1 MGWAQQNPS
10 MGFARAQPIV
20 RATAAQGRWTMH
32 SNALVLLAGLCLL
45 ATSATAQP
53 SYPNRTVRI
62 VVPAT
67 PGGGSDLFARLA
79 AQHLAGVFGQQ
90 FVVDNKPGGG
100 TLVGMDAVLHSPP
113 DGHTLYLSP
122 STTTSMHVARKSMPY
137 DVTKVFAPV
146 TQLVELPQALIIHP
160 SVAAQTTKEFIAL
173 ARREPG
179 KLSYGSAGI
188 GTAPHMAMELFKSM
202 AGIDIQHIPYR
213 GVSQS
218 VTDILGGRVSGMI
231 LNVLIAKPH
240 VDAGKLRALGVTGL
254 KRSEAMPDVPTIDE
268 AGVPQYEALQW
279 FGILAPTG
287 TPPAIIELLQTK
299 IAEGMKTPE
308 MKARLAAD
316 GAEAVASKPA
326 EFGALITAEIAKW
339 TAVAKAANIQP
350 ED

>member
-1 MGWAQQNPS
+1 
-10 MGFARAQPIV
+10 
-20 RATAAQGRWTMH
+20 MH
-32 SNALVLLAGLCLL
+32 RSTLVLVAGLCLL
-45 ATSATAQP
+45 ATSAAAQ
-53 SYPNRTVRI
+53 SNYPNRTVRI

-79 AQHLAGVFGQQ
+79 AQHLASVLGQQ

-137 DVTKVFAPV
+137 DVTKVFVPV

-160 SVAAQTTKEFIAL
+160 SVAARTTREFIAL
-173 ARREPG
+173 AKREPG

-202 AGIDIQHIPYR
+202 ADIDVQHIPYR

-218 VTDILGGRVSGMI
+218 VTDILGGRISGMI
-231 LNVLIAKPH
+231 LNVLISKPH
-240 VDAGKLRALGVTGL
+240 IDQGAMRALGVTGL
-254 KRSEAMPDVPTIDE
+254 TRSDAMPSVPTIDE
-268 AGVPQYEALQW
+268 SALPGYEALQW
-279 FGILAPTG
+279 FGLLAPTG
-287 TPPAIIELLQTK
+287 TPEPILELLQMK
-299 IAEGMKTPE
+299 LAEGFHTTE

-316 GAEAVASKPA
+316 GAEPVVSTPA
-326 EFGALITAEIAKW
+326 EFGARIKSEIEKW
-339 TAVAKAANIQP
+339 SALAKAAKIQP
-350 ED
+350 EE

>member
-1 MGWAQQNPS
+1 
-10 MGFARAQPIV
+10 MGFARAQPILP
-20 RATAAQGRWTMH
+20 ATGYGLLREVDMH
-32 SNALVLLAGLCLL
+32 RSGLVLAAGLCLL
-45 ATSATAQP
+45 ATSAAAQ
-53 SYPNRTVRI
+53 SNYPNRTVRI

-79 AQHLAGVFGQQ
+79 AQHLSNVLGQQ

-137 DVTKVFAPV
+137 DVTKVFVPV

-160 SVAAQTTKEFIAL
+160 SVAAQTTREFIAL
-173 ARREPG
+173 AKREPG

-202 AGIDIQHIPYR
+202 AGIDVQHIPYR

-231 LNVLIAKPH
+231 LNVLTSKPH
-240 VDAGKLRALGVTGL
+240 V
-254 KRSEAMPDVPTIDE
+254 
-268 AGVPQYEALQW
+268 
-279 FGILAPTG
+279 
-287 TPPAIIELLQTK
+287 
-299 IAEGMKTPE
+299 
-308 MKARLAAD
+308 
-316 GAEAVASKPA
+316 
-326 EFGALITAEIAKW
+326 
-339 TAVAKAANIQP
+339 
-350 ED
+350 